1 MTHSLPTNHFRTFTQ
16 FYDTQQ
22 GKHRSFQVF
31 QDQRKVFKS
40 DFLPQV
46 DEKLRSYREDLQKA
60 MGVELLDLQ
69 IQFNRLLGGIRP
81 IHAFVDKYQ
90 QHQDKAL
97 DERDLAALG
106 VLQLFVVETRTLTA
120 ELESEYESMGAWE
133 DKLLTV
139 FGESKASCQLATILQ
154 CVVEIL

>member
-1 MTHSLPTNHFRTFTQ
+1 MQ
-16 FYDTQQ
+16 FYDKQEC
-22 GKHRSFQVF
+22 KNKSFQVF
-31 QDQRKVFKS
+31 QDQRQTFKS

-60 MGVELLDLQ
+60 MGVELLDVQ
-69 IQFNRLLGGIRP
+69 IQFNRLIGGTRP
-81 IHAFVDKYQ
+81 IHAFVDMHQ
-90 QHQDKAL
+90 LQDKAS

-106 VLQLFVVETRTLTA
+106 VLQLFVVETRTLIT
-120 ELESEYESMGAWE
+120 ELESEYESMGMWE